1 METELVEANKKRE
14 RAEKQL
20 KEKNSE
26 LLHKEADFVQKRQ
39 VDSDTMQKLQKEVIG
54 LRNYMTMAEK
64 GWDLLNSDVMGKNLD
79 SEYFKRILQSLLI
92 SDSTIFIQSPLDM
105 MKSDAAKFPV

>member
-1 METELVEANKKRE
+1 
-14 RAEKQL
+14 
-20 KEKNSE
+20 
-26 LLHKEADFVQKRQ
+26 
-39 VDSDTMQKLQKEVIG
+39 
-54 LRNYMTMAEK
+54 MTMAEK

-105 MKSDAAKFPV
+105 MKSAVAKFPVTILSSLSETIVKTLSLRVGKFAIT